1 MEPTTQPQTKAERR
15 RERRRMR
22 AEKQQR
28 TFPQLKPKTRKQA
41 HLISAL
47 SEIDQ
52 VFAIGAAGSGKTY
65 ITARLGLRAVIAG
78 EFDRVVVCRPTVAAD
93 RHRQGFLP
101 GNLQA
106 KLQPWLAPILDGFA
120 AEASGA
126 TIEKL
131 RQDGKIEFLSFEHM
145 RGRSIPRSCIILDE
159 AQNCTLG
166 DLKMFLTRVGE
177 DSQVVVCGDP
187 SQSDIHD
194 SGLVHVLKMIE
205 EFDIEAEVVEFG
217 PEDVVRSAVAA
228 EWVAAFARSR

>member
-1 MEPTTQPQTKAERR
+1 MEPTTHQSKAEKR

-28 TFPQLKPKTRKQA
+28 TFPPLKARTPAQTRYIA
-41 HLISAL
+41 AL
-47 SEIDQ
+47 SEFDQ
-52 VFAIGAAGSGKTY
+52 VMGIGAAGSGKTY
-65 ITARLGLRAVIAG
+65 IAARLALRGVIAG
-78 EFDRVVVCRPTVAAD
+78 DFDKVVVCRPTVSAD

-106 KLQPWLAPILDGFA
+106 KLQPWLIPILDGFA

-145 RGRSIPRSCIILDE
+145 RGRSIPNACVLLDE

-166 DLKMFLTRVGE
+166 DLKMFLTRIGE

-187 SQSDIHD
+187 TQVDIHD
-194 SGLVHVLKMIE
+194 SGLSRILEMVDE
-205 EFDIEAEVVEFG
+205 CGIEAEVIEFG
-217 PEDVVRSAVAA
+217 PEDVVRSAIAR
-228 EWVAAFARSR
+228 EWVAAFEQSR